1 MSGVVDI
8 ETRAGVRGG
17 SESERILFELDP
29 LEMDDYLDGGR
40 TRILTVGD
48 DNLAVGASSEIP
60 GHGQT
65 TSITVSWDTPTP
77 PSSDADDLIGFELAW
92 RTANQIGFP
101 LAQRR
106 IMGATVNSVV
116 LPALRPSTQYF
127 VKVIAYFRSSRSN
140 ELSVT
145 TLDTA

>member
-1 MSGVVDI
+1 MSGAIDL

-17 SESERILFELDP
+17 SESERAVLELDP

-40 TRILTVGD
+40 TRILTVAD
-48 DNLAVGASSEIP
+48 DNLTVGASSERP
-60 GHGQT
+60 SHGQT

-77 PSSDADDLIGFELAW
+77 PSVDAADLIGFEVAW
-92 RTANQIGFP
+92 RTAIQIGFP

-106 IMGATVNSVV
+106 IVGAAVNSVA

-145 TLDTA
+145 TLGPI